1 MKKRPLSVTVV
12 SLVMLAAGIVGFI
25 FHFSELN
32 VQHPL
37 QNDALLIEAIRL
49 VAVVCGAFMLRGYD
63 WGRWLTLAWI
73 TFHVF
78 ISAFDSLSKFGF
90 HVVLL
95 AVLGYFLLRREA
107 REYFRGPRDG
117 FNPLPTSS
125 SN

>member
-1 MKKRPLSVTVV
+1 MKKRPLSVTIV
-12 SLVMLAAGIVGFI
+12 SLLMLAVGLIGFV

-32 VQHPL
+32 FQQPV

-49 VAVVCGAFMLRGYD
+49 VAVVCGAFILRGQD
-63 WGRWLTLAWI
+63 WARWLMLAWI

-90 HVVLL
+90 HVALL

-117 FNPLPTSS
+117 FDPLPTSS
-125 SN
+125 SS